1 MARNDE
7 EDEEGRKPHKA
18 NLDDEFLKNP
28 YSGASFRNP
37 FLDRNRLGNRS
48 APIILQAAEYSYNS
62 LDETLAEWK
71 CVSVS
76 EASLKQMAPQS
87 GISRRSPLQR
97 AALQRLNDLQTGFE
111 FIVALRKSSFVA
123 PRVQR
128 RRPEQKTISGQI
140 VDKLCIEARPPGDS
154 YSDRHRRVSPR
165 GGHQRGARG
174 GLEPQLRAHPGPS
187 GPARRPH
194 HQGERQGGRLGHIGG
209 DDGPLGPDPALGEAE
224 PAAAVVPRRVQ
235 GAD

>member
-140 VDKLCIEARPPGDS
+140 VDKLCIEVTDTGASLRVEAINEGLVAVWNRNFERTLALQVRPGD
-154 YSDRHRRVSPR
+154 HITKANGKV
-165 GGHQRGARG
+165 G
-174 GLEPQLRAHPGPS
+174 GLAILEEMTGPS
-187 GPARRPH
+187 D
-194 HQGERQGGRLGHIGG
+194 QIRLS
-209 DDGPLGPDPALGEAE
+209 
-224 PAAAVVPRRVQ
+224 